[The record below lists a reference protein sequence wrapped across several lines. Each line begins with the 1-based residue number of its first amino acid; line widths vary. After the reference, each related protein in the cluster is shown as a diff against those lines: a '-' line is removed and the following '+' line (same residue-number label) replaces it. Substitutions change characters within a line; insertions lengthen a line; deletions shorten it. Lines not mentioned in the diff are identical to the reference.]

1 MNSMN
6 PDKLSE
12 HDCKL
17 EVYKL
22 WLGFLEKLI
31 LLIIAVVI
39 IPLVIGRVFIPSIIG
54 VVWAFLVIILVI
66 VYIFISFKLRNLWKT
81 LSEGE

>member
-1 MNSMN
+1 MN

-22 WLGFLEKLI
+22 WLAFLEKLI
-31 LLIIAVVI
+31 LLVLAVVI
-39 IPLVIGRVFIPSIIG
+39 IPLVIGKMFIPSIIG
-54 VVWAFLVIILVI
+54 IIWAFLVIILVV

-81 LSEGE
+81 

>member
-1 MNSMN
+1 MN

-17 EVYKL
+17 QVYKL
-22 WLGFLEKLI
+22 WLAFLEKLI
-31 LLIIAVVI
+31 LLVLAVVI
-39 IPLVIGRVFIPSIIG
+39 IPLVIGKMFIPSIIG
-54 VVWAFLVIILVI
+54 IIWAFLVIILVV

-81 LSEGE
+81 